1 MDSPT
6 FRGMQII
13 AGVYSSN
20 NSTAV
25 EREREREEGVKV
37 IGPRSVRKSDIAARR
52 VSLVG
57 GSGPA
62 GCLLETPTAST
73 AGLSEVKVCPLPR
86 KLLK

>member
-1 MDSPT
+1 M
-6 FRGMQII
+6 
-13 AGVYSSN
+13 
-20 NSTAV
+20 
-25 EREREREEGVKV
+25 KV

>member
-25 EREREREEGVKV
+25 EREREREEEVKV